1 MKKYGIYPILNQNLT
16 DMEKQDPLDNLN
28 STSSDNFSTH
38 MIKNEEGTKY
48 YSENSKWF
56 KQISD

>member
-1 MKKYGIYPILNQNLT
+1 
-16 DMEKQDPLDNLN
+16 MEKQDPLDNLN

-56 KQISD
+56 K

>member
-1 MKKYGIYPILNQNLT
+1 
-16 DMEKQDPLDNLN
+16 MEKQDPLDNLN

-38 MIKNEEGTKY
+38 MIKEEKTTKY

-56 KQISD
+56 K